1 MKNKIQDQA
10 RKVKDEAMKVA
21 GKVMDTVDEG
31 RKVVEKMRAT
41 VSETRERGTKKV
53 ESLVSELPV
62 KDLIE
67 KASVLK
73 VEELIEKLKSP
84 EVRKHVDAVRAEV
97 LAFLRLPGVEMVEKI
112 QADIEKLTKE
122 VAGLKTLK
130 AELKKVAD
138 KVETARAKKAKTEA

>member
-97 LAFLRLPGVEMVEKI
+97 LAFLRLPGVETVEKI

-138 KVETARAKKAKTEA
+138 KVETARAKKAKTEE